1 MKAKNTSSPAS
12 NESFVQEQLGG
23 SRAASMESDSSPQQQ
38 MVAEAAYFLAEQRG
52 FEAGY
57 EVNDWLQ
64 AEAKLASARMAE
76 A

>member
-1 MKAKNTSSPAS
+1 MKAKNTSSPVS

-23 SRAASMESDSSPQQQ
+23 SRAAAMESDGVTQQQ

-52 FEAGY
+52 FEPGY

-64 AEAKLASARMAE
+64 AEAKLASTRMVE